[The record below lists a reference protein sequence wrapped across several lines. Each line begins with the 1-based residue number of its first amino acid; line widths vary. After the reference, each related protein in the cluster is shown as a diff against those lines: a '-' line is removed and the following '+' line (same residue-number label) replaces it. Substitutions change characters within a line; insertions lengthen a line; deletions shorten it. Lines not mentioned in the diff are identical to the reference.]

1 MAKLKCSIVDADTNR
16 PVDAKVHVLSSQG
29 AFVSPPE
36 AILKVGAGPRFFYA
50 HDGFEVD
57 LPIGQADVVV
67 ERGTEYAP
75 LRTTVDIPTEGII
88 SVDLELSRWTNLPDQ
103 GWYPGNTHIH
113 YDENE
118 RRPDERLRF
127 DSVVEDY
134 SVMVISVLTRRDLA
148 YATNTYPIGLFTD
161 LSTAHH
167 VTDVG
172 EESRHN
178 EVSWKIGYGHVM
190 FINIRNLVD
199 PVSRGTLVSDLDP
212 DYPPL
217 CWACDDA
224 REQGGVVIWCHN
236 GQGMEA
242 PVAAALG
249 KLDAFNLFD
258 PMWIDPEYRLYYHLL
273 NSGIRLPASTGTDWF
288 VCSSNRVYVGSSADF
303 SYDSWLAGLK
313 RGSTFITNGPALFL
327 DVGGSPVGSV
337 VEVASGAISAECTVR
352 WESHY
357 PVDLVELV
365 INGRVAASA
374 NSVDRERAGMWET
387 AVQISHDSW
396 IAARL
401 WGRARNSF
409 DHAIYA
415 HTSPVYVDVG
425 RSDPTRSE
433 SSRFFVESIDRSL
446 DWVMSSGRYTTDR
459 QRDEISEL
467 FLEGRARY
475 AERV

>member
-1 MAKLKCSIVDADTNR
+1 M
-16 PVDAKVHVLSSQG
+16 
-29 AFVSPPE
+29 
-36 AILKVGAGPRFFYA
+36 
-50 HDGFEVD
+50 
-57 LPIGQADVVV
+57 
-67 ERGTEYAP
+67 
-75 LRTTVDIPTEGII
+75 
-88 SVDLELSRWTNLPDQ
+88 
-103 GWYPGNTHIH
+103 
-113 YDENE
+113 
-118 RRPDERLRF
+118 
-127 DSVVEDY
+127 
-134 SVMVISVLTRRDLA
+134 
-148 YATNTYPIGLFTD
+148 
-161 LSTAHH
+161 
-167 VTDVG
+167 
-172 EESRHN
+172 
-178 EVSWKIGYGHVM
+178 
-190 FINIRNLVD
+190 
-199 PVSRGTLVSDLDP
+199 
-212 DYPPL
+212 
-217 CWACDDA
+217 
-224 REQGGVVIWCHN
+224 
-236 GQGMEA
+236 
-242 PVAAALG
+242 
-249 KLDAFNLFD
+249 
-258 PMWIDPEYRLYYHLL
+258 
-273 NSGIRLPASTGTDWF
+273 
-288 VCSSNRVYVGSSADF
+288 
-303 SYDSWLAGLK
+303 
-313 RGSTFITNGPALFL
+313 
-327 DVGGSPVGSV
+327 

-415 HTSPVYVDVG
+415 HTSPMYVDVG

>member
-1 MAKLKCSIVDADTNR
+1 M
-16 PVDAKVHVLSSQG
+16 
-29 AFVSPPE
+29 
-36 AILKVGAGPRFFYA
+36 
-50 HDGFEVD
+50 
-57 LPIGQADVVV
+57 VV

-178 EVSWKIGYGHVM
+178 EVPWKIGYGHVM

-249 KLDAFNLFD
+249 KL
-258 PMWIDPEYRLYYHLL
+258 
-273 NSGIRLPASTGTDWF
+273 
-288 VCSSNRVYVGSSADF
+288 
-303 SYDSWLAGLK
+303 
-313 RGSTFITNGPALFL
+313 
-327 DVGGSPVGSV
+327 
-337 VEVASGAISAECTVR
+337 
-352 WESHY
+352 
-357 PVDLVELV
+357 
-365 INGRVAASA
+365 GRV
-374 NSVDRERAGMWET
+374 
-387 AVQISHDSW
+387 Q
-396 IAARL
+396 
-401 WGRARNSF
+401 
-409 DHAIYA
+409 
-415 HTSPVYVDVG
+415 PV
-425 RSDPTRSE
+425 RSD
-433 SSRFFVESIDRSL
+433 VD
-446 DWVMSSGRYTTDR
+446 
-459 QRDEISEL
+459 
-467 FLEGRARY
+467 
-475 AERV
+475 